1 MVALNGRRIPYT
13 IRSMD
18 TLRKIFQKSNIDAQV
33 LYDEPLARR
42 TSFRIGGPADVF
54 ALPRNAGA
62 LAAVMRAAR
71 DAGAPLAVLGG
82 GANVLASDAGFR
94 GVVVCTSLMDA
105 VELVP
110 SDAGSA
116 ILRAGAGAPVTA
128 LVRAALARGL
138 AGIEF
143 AAGLPGS
150 AGGAAYMN
158 ARCYDREMADILA
171 SVDFLDANLESAT
184 MAPERGEWAYK
195 RTPFMSGGRLEGSTI
210 VGASFRLEL
219 GDASALAARAAELEA
234 DRRANGHFD
243 YPCAG
248 SMFKNDRRFGRPTGK
263 ILDELGFRGRK
274 IGGAMVSP
282 KHANIFVNA
291 GGARASDM
299 LALVRAAQAAARER
313 FGFEL
318 EPEVV
323 LLGEF

>member
-1 MVALNGRRIPYT
+1 
-13 IRSMD
+13 MD

-54 ALPRNAGA
+54 VLPRNTGA

-71 DAGAPLAVLGG
+71 DAGTPMAVLGG

-234 DRRANGHFD
+234 DRRAKGHFD